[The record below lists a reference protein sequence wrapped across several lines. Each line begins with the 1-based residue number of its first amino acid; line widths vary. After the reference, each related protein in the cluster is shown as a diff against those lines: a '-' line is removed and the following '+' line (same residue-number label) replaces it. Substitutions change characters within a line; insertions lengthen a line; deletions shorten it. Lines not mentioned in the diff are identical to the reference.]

1 MSTRREEYEKARTQM
16 AHLIRRHT
24 RTRIWFRRTGIS
36 SLAAAALWIVMYNFS
51 SDTLVAPRETLAVI
65 LGAALMWI
73 LFTWAFFL
81 LRKLN
86 VITADIRRLERKMLQ
101 FAVDASGPSENAE
114 PS

>member
-1 MSTRREEYEKARTQM
+1 MSTRREVFVMARTLM
-16 AHLIRRHT
+16 AILIHRDT

-36 SLAAAALWIVMYNFS
+36 SLAAAAMWIVMYNLA
-51 SDTLVAPRETLAVI
+51 SDTLAPRETLAVI

-86 VITADIRRLERKMLQ
+86 VITTDIRRLERKMLE
-101 FAVDASGPSENAE
+101 FAMDASVSSENAE